1 MAATLVLSSDGHAQN
16 AGPSKDIRVAE
27 DVKKQPAGAVSLS
40 ARVERLAGP
49 LLHIY
54 RSGSPRQRTCGQG
67 EERTCALSSV
77 SCSVGIASEALPGGT
92 WVCPAVL
99 SFATLVRGPR
109 EDV

>member
-40 ARVERLAGP
+40 ARAARLAGP
-49 LLHIY
+49 PLRIR

-67 EERTCALSSV
+67 EECTCALSSS
-77 SCSVGIASEALPGGT
+77 SCIVGMASEALPGGT
-92 WVCPAVL
+92 WVFPAVL
-99 SFATLVRGPR
+99 SFATLVR
-109 EDV
+109 